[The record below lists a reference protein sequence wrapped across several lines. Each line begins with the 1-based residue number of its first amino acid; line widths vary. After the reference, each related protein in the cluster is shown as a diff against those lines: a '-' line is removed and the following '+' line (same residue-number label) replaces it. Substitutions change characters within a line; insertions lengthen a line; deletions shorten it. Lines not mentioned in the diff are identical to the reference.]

1 MLMNLAD
8 SKICITIVPKRYC
21 MKRDKD
27 KEHGSADNRVKT
39 AEPSKLKIGQLGID
53 NIVKSK
59 RK

>member
-1 MLMNLAD
+1 
-8 SKICITIVPKRYC
+8 

-27 KEHGSADNRVKT
+27 KKHGSDDNKVKT
-39 AEPSKLKIGQLGID
+39 AEPSKLKVGQLGID